1 MGSRASERYCAL
13 FPVFI
18 NNMHQS
24 ENFATYPEIG
34 RLQAS
39 IAF

>member
-1 MGSRASERYCAL
+1 MGSHTRRRYCAL
-13 FPVFI
+13 FLVFI

-24 ENFATYPEIG
+24 ENIATYPEIA